1 MKKWTEVIQSAEYQ
15 ALDPTQQAEAQQ
27 AYFSNVIAPR
37 VNPGERDAAQSQFFG
52 EFPIV
57 EPETP
62 GMMARVADVASGANR
77 ALLGMMDLPGQALW
91 GLAELGGRG
100 VGAVGEAIHPKV
112 GEFLRKPR
120 FQMETQPFTKLGE
133 MAGGIVEPTDQ
144 TSRLLQK
151 VGEYGAAGAVPA
163 SALGAL
169 GKAGVTTGRPFINRM
184 LQQAGQA
191 PGRFVAGETAMGGL
205 SGLGAGIAREIA
217 PESGTAELI
226 GALSPTG
233 ARLAGGALVRGAMR
247 GGGRQATQQTLE
259 TFQRAGT
266 TPTVGQATGRRWIQ
280 GLENISA
287 KVFGGGKLAKKAT
300 QINDDLGK
308 QVDTVVSRLAAG
320 AEPETAGRGIK
331 LGIQNFVRGFRH
343 RSGQIYDKLDE
354 FIPQESPV
362 PLANTQK
369 TLAEMTTPIQG
380 AEEITSILS
389 NPKIVQ
395 IAGAVK
401 DKGVVPYT
409 ALKQLRSFVGR
420 KLGSTDLVS
429 DIPRAELKRLYGA
442 LTQDMQ
448 AAAQL
453 SGPRAVKTLER
464 ANRYT
469 RAGHQRIDDF
479 LQSIANKATPE
490 EMYTAATRGTK
501 EGATRVRTVM
511 RSLNNQQR
519 KTVAA
524 TMIKRMG
531 RATPGQQSDIGEAF
545 SFNTF
550 LTNWNKLHPGAKR
563 AMFDSIKG
571 LRRDM
576 DAIAATSSNL
586 REAAKVSQN
595 LSGTAGAFTNTML
608 QVSPVAALFKPFL
621 LPVAA
626 GAVGVNASIA
636 HLMTNPK
643 FVGWLARSTTIP
655 PAQVPGHL
663 ARLTRIAQNADED
676 TREALQTYI
685 SSVTEGQ

>member
-1 MKKWTEVIQSAEYQ
+1 MATKAEMM
-15 ALDPTQQAEAQQ
+15 AEAYRRGILPPEKV
-27 AYFSNVIAPR
+27 ALYEEAISR
-37 VNPGERDAAQSQFFG
+37 GLTE
-52 EFPIV
+52 EKK
-57 EPETP
+57 ETP
-62 GMMARVADVASGANR
+62 GAMSRVADVASGANR
-77 ALLGMMDLPGQALW
+77 ALLGMLDLPGQALW

-120 FQMETQPFTKLGE
+120 FDVETQPFTRMGE
-133 MAGGIVEPTDQ
+133 AVGGIVDPTDQ
-144 TSRLLQK
+144 TSRVLQK
-151 VGEYGAAGAVPA
+151 VGEYGGAAAAPA
-163 SALGAL
+163 GALGAL
-169 GKAGVTTGRPFINRM
+169 GKAGVKTARPFINKM
-184 LQQAGQA
+184 LHQAGQA
-191 PGRFVAGETAMGGL
+191 PGRFLAGETAMGGL

-217 PESGTAELI
+217 PESGTAELV

-233 ARLAGGALVRGAMR
+233 ARLATSAALRGAMR
-247 GGGRQATQQTLE
+247 GGQAGRQTTQQTLE

-266 TPTVGQATGRRWIQ
+266 SPTAGQATGRRWLQ
-280 GLENISA
+280 GLENISS
-287 KVFGGGKLAKKAT
+287 KVFGGGKLAKRG
-300 QINDDLGK
+300 QEINEELGK

-320 AEPETAGRGIK
+320 AEPETAGRGIR

-354 FIPQESPV
+354 FIPQDSPV
-362 PLANTQK
+362 PLSNTQK
-369 TLAEMTTPIQG
+369 TLAEMTAPIEG

-448 AAAQL
+448 AAAQAA
-453 SGPRAVKTLER
+453 GPRAVQTLER

-479 LQSIANKATPE
+479 LQSIANKTTPE
-490 EMYTAATRGTK
+490 EMYTAAVRGTK

-576 DAIAATSSNL
+576 DAIASTSNTL

-643 FVGWLARSTTIP
+643 FVGWLARSTNIP
-655 PAQVPGHL
+655 VAQIPGHIT
-663 ARLTRIAQNADED
+663 RLTRIAQNADEE

-685 SSVTEGQ
+685 SSVTEGP